1 MLGLEDAMQ
10 TTSIEEIALEML
22 GQNEVGYFAV
32 NDSGAGPGLLLVC
45 DPDVSEN
52 SLLHRVRLFAQ
63 EGYAVLGLKGKFEPD
78 DVINAAN
85 TLSSRKDCMNGLV
98 CVAHGSVVTAVLNVA
113 ASFNAIVSF
122 DASKLPTYR
131 APAVTECPVVFQFG
145 TQNTTN
151 TDIEI
156 ETARAIIDST
166 NGSRV
171 YVWPEACPAFSLKGE
186 STFDHRVDSLAHTR
200 TLELVRRM
208 VGPYYDYVELF
219 AEHVRHEFETRDVD
233 ATMATMIEDP
243 YVNHVA
249 TLAGGIGHDM
259 LKRFYK
265 YHFVNQNSRDR
276 NSITVSHTPGPDRV
290 VMELVVRF
298 KHDQIL
304 DRYFPGIP
312 PTQQFVELATVLIV
326 KFRGDKVCHEHIYW
340 DQGSALKQ
348 IGVLDADHLPV
359 AGAEAARKVL
369 DVDLPSNIFMK
380 DSWDESQDK
389 PV

>member
-1 MLGLEDAMQ
+1 MLRPEDAMQ
-10 TTSIEEIALEML
+10 TTSIKEIPLKMP
-22 GQNEVGYFAV
+22 GQSVVGHFAV
-32 NDSGAGPGLLLVC
+32 NDSGTGPGLLLIC
-45 DPDVSEN
+45 DPDVSKN

-85 TLSSRKDCMNGLV
+85 TLSSRKDCVNGLV
-98 CVAHGSVVTAVLNVA
+98 CVAHGSVVTAVLDVA

-122 DASKLPTYR
+122 DASKLSAYR
-131 APAVTECPVVFQFG
+131 TPIGIECPVIFQFG
-145 TQNTTN
+145 TQNATN

-171 YVWPEACPAFSLKGE
+171 YVWTEACPAFSLQGE
-186 STFDHRVDSLAHTR
+186 PTFNHRVDSLAHTR
-200 TLELVRRM
+200 TLELVRRI

-233 ATMATMIEDP
+233 ATMATMIEEP

-265 YHFVNQNSRDR
+265 YHFVNQNSSER
-276 NSITVSHTPGPDRV
+276 NSITVSHTPGPDQV

-298 KHDQIL
+298 KHDKVL

-359 AGAEAARKVL
+359 AGSEAARKVL
-369 DVDLPSNIFMK
+369 DVDLPSNIFMEHA
-380 DSWDESQDK
+380 WDKSRDK
-389 PV
+389 PI